1 MADLNE
7 RLQALEEY
15 AATASPDPG
24 VISEDDPDF
33 QRCRLHLARQRD
45 LDPGRKW
52 DTPSERK
59 KRARQLLTLK
69 ATAKKLDVQ
78 RQAHWQ
84 KVHEVYAK
92 AAALEE
98 VCAEDAEE
106 AKDAAQ
112 LEEDEHKIRLEAAM
126 AAEQAREEAS
136 KRLAALK
143 SSRKRPRWVGGGDSS
158 TEVMSEDGDA
168 FAGL

>member
-1 MADLNE
+1 MADLTE

-15 AATASPDPG
+15 AATTSPDPS

-33 QRCRLHLARQRD
+33 QRYRLHLARQRD

-69 ATAKKLDVQ
+69 ATAEKLDVQ